1 MEEYRE
7 NLKDILN
14 IRLWWGLDHGNIGI
28 GDRWD
33 LKRKMKIGEKK
44 TKDMCNIEE
53 RKVKKW
59 IKGYEDMAVSC
70 GIGLEKMNE

>member
-14 IRLWWGLDHGNIGI
+14 IQLWWGLEHGNIGI
-28 GDRWD
+28 SDIWD
-33 LKRKMKIGEKK
+33 LKRRMKIGEEK
-44 TKDMCNIEE
+44 TKDTCDIEE

-59 IKGYEDMAVSC
+59 IKRYKDMAVSG
-70 GIGLEKMNE
+70 GIGLEKMKE